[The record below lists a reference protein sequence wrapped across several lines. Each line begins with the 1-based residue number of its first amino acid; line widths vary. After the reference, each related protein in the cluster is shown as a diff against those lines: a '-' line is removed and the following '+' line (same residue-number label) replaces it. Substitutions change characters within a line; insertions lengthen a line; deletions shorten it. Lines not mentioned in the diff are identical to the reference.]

1 MSKVYFSLKEV
12 NEFIKK
18 IKPDV
23 ERLGEL
29 NEQLS
34 MLDNTKIEFD
44 EENIETFL
52 LEVELNKHFHE
63 KNVEMYSLLG
73 FLIRKGCVIRDL
85 DKMEIDFYSKYGEK
99 EILFCWKPT
108 EDNISFWHYPNE
120 DISKRK
126 PIAQIEDAYFEQLKK
141 MK

>member
-1 MSKVYFSLKEV
+1 MSKVYFSLKEA

-18 IKPDV
+18 IKADV
-23 ERLGEL
+23 ERLCEI
-29 NEQLS
+29 NDQLS
-34 MLDNTKIEFD
+34 LLDNTKIEFD

-52 LEVELNKHFHE
+52 LEVELNKNFHE
-63 KNVEMYSLLG
+63 KNVELYSLLG

-85 DKMEIDFYSKYGEK
+85 DKMEIDFYSNHGGK
-99 EILFCWKPT
+99 EILFCWRVV
-108 EDNISFWHYPNE
+108 EDQISFWHYPGE

-126 PIAQIEDAYFEQLKK
+126 PINQIEDAYFEQLKK